1 MHKTKKYKTL
11 IQIYSSIYQQGTNS
25 RLAHCTLQ
33 TAKRILLSAKSFCK
47 IF

>member
-25 RLAHCTLQ
+25 RLAHCKLRNVFY
-33 TAKRILLSAKSFCK
+33 KVRRHFVRSSKF
-47 IF
+47 